1 MSETQNRNINQLIDI
16 HSHILPQVDNGSVS
30 MEQTKNMLK
39 IAYEEGITYIIATPH
54 YSVGCRNAD
63 KEELYNKLKAVR
75 AEAEKINE
83 NFTIDIGN
91 EVYYSEDIIEHLR
104 KEKAL
109 TLAGTRYVL
118 VKFAET
124 DPYETIKTGIH
135 RLLIYGYYPILAH
148 VEKYDCLY
156 NNYEDIYNLIHLG
169 CYMQMNISSL
179 NKITDKKT
187 AFCINLIK
195 YDLVHIISTD
205 SHSDYNRA
213 PRMLEGLNR
222 IRKKCGE
229 QVINQLFIENTRRL
243 IHNERI

>member
-1 MSETQNRNINQLIDI
+1 MNQLIDI

-75 AEAEKINE
+75 AEAEKIDE

-118 VKFAET
+118 VKFAGT
-124 DPYETIKTGIH
+124 DTYETIKTGIH
-135 RLLIYGYYPILAH
+135 RLLIYGYFPILAH
-148 VEKYDCLY
+148 VERYDCLY
-156 NNYEDIYNLIHLG
+156 RNYEGIYDLIHLG
-169 CYMQMNISSL
+169 CYMQMNIASF
-179 NKITDKKT
+179 NRKITDKRM
-187 AFCINLIK
+187 AFCMNLIK

-213 PRMLEGLNR
+213 PRMSEGLNR
-222 IRKKCGE
+222 IRKKCGD
-229 QVINQLFIENTRRL
+229 QVINQLLIENTKKL
-243 IHNERI
+243 INNVKI